1 MKPLAT
7 VDDLVVGKWLSAALE
22 DPKVCQ
28 AMKDDINE
36 WFESKRWPE
45 EENKNTINYEKINPD
60 REDQG
65 ESVLGFTKGKEDE

>member
-36 WFESKRWPE
+36 WFEC
-45 EENKNTINYEKINPD
+45 N
-60 REDQG
+60 
-65 ESVLGFTKGKEDE
+65 